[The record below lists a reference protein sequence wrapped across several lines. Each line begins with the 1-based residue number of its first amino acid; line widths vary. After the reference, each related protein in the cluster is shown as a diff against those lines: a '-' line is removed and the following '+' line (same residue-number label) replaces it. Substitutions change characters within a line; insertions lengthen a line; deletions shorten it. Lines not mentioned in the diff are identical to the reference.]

1 MGKPLVKVAAVVIGG
16 VAAITVCVVGY
27 KVNINRQYEQRVNY
41 TETAVLKEKSSLKE
55 IKEEIAS
62 LYSDGTHTFLKND
75 LQEEA
80 VNKVETKLAAIK
92 VSATKFGINEENL
105 PENIKEV
112 KAEKDSLDKRMDDAN
127 LKFYI
132 QKSINELFTQPV
144 SDWQAAQNDVIINEQ
159 VSETTI
165 GDIRDRLKMVADSNW
180 KNLINQYLD
189 YATAQVKRA
198 TDIQETLDKLLK
210 DGKVASSATYE
221 IYLNLVDS
229 IAQVRNETLKK
240 SFEEAAATIGNQIG
254 VGAAEETTDTWTNTE
269 ELSQDYTQ

>member
-16 VAAITVCVVGY
+16 VAAITVCFVGY

-92 VSATKFGINEENL
+92 VSAAEFGINEEDL

-112 KAEKDSLDKRMDDAN
+112 KAEKDSLDKRMDDAD

-132 QKSINELFTQPV
+132 QKSVNELFTQPV

-165 GDIRDRLKMVADSNW
+165 GDIRDRLKMIADSNW

>member
-41 TETAVLKEKSSLKE
+41 TETAVLKGKSSLKE

-92 VSATKFGINEENL
+92 VSAAEFGINEEDL

-112 KAEKDSLDKRMDDAN
+112 KAEKDSLDKRMDDAD

-132 QKSINELFTQPV
+132 QKSVNELFTQPV

-165 GDIRDRLKMVADSNW
+165 GDIRDCLKMIADSNW

-240 SFEEAAATIGNQIG
+240 SFGEAAATIGNQIG

>member
-16 VAAITVCVVGY
+16 VAAITVCFVGY
-27 KVNINRQYEQRVNY
+27 KVNIDRQYEQRVNY

-92 VSATKFGINEENL
+92 VSATEFGINEEDL

-112 KAEKDSLDKRMDDAN
+112 KAEKDSLDKRMDDAD

>member
-16 VAAITVCVVGY
+16 VAAITVCFVGY

-92 VSATKFGINEENL
+92 VSATEFGINEEDL

-112 KAEKDSLDKRMDDAN
+112 KAEKDSLDKRMDDAD

-132 QKSINELFTQPV
+132 QKSVNELFTQPV

-165 GDIRDRLKMVADSNW
+165 GDIRDRLKMIADSNW

>member
-16 VAAITVCVVGY
+16 VAAITVCFVGY

-92 VSATKFGINEENL
+92 VSAAEFGINEEDL

-112 KAEKDSLDKRMDDAN
+112 KAEKDSLDKRMDDAD

-132 QKSINELFTQPV
+132 QKSVNELFTQPV
-144 SDWQAAQNDVIINEQ
+144 SDWQAAQNDVIINDQ

-165 GDIRDRLKMVADSNW
+165 GDIRDRLKMIADSNW

>member
-16 VAAITVCVVGY
+16 VAAITVCFVGY

-41 TETAVLKEKSSLKE
+41 AETAVLKEKNSLKE

-92 VSATKFGINEENL
+92 VSAAEFGINEEDL

-112 KAEKDSLDKRMDDAN
+112 KAEKDSLDKRMDDAD

-132 QKSINELFTQPV
+132 QKSVNELFTQPV